1 MTMEHPDKPDQP
13 DQPNVPGTTDAPA
26 DTSPVDPAIAGRIVE
41 QIIERLELEDF
52 TVDDFPRDAVLF
64 APPEGGGLGFDS
76 IASLE
81 IIAGLADEFDLPFDN
96 MARED
101 FMSVDSLARY
111 VAREQAAE
119 ADPA

>member
-1 MTMEHPDKPDQP
+1 MEHPDKPDQP
-13 DQPNVPGTTDAPA
+13 DQPNDPGTTEAPA

-96 MARED
+96 MDRED
-101 FMSVDSLARY
+101 FMNVDSLARY